1 GEEIFA
7 LNNLS
12 SGMYLT
18 DKSLTANQA
27 SFTLHDYEKGIDG
40 LQAFVAEYSG
50 STLIKVTGADIDR
63 DSFTGS
69 VTIPFTKENAADTT
83 QLYVWEDMRPVPESK
98 PEDITATVSVKNYT
112 QNSGTVTAYACAIG
126 GSASNGAETIIQ
138 GAADYKEFNSLDEK
152 TLEIPIPLSK
162 IPSDTSKL
170 TIKLTT
176 PKSSGTE
183 TAAAATLYR
192 LQNAPV
198 AAPADSNE
206 TTNGAHDPSI
216 VKFPGDDTYYVYSSH
231 HLIFT
236 SKDLINWKKYDFTS
250 KNVQTITPKTYNF
263 IHDNLDTNVNGTY
276 WAPDVIYKEGDDHP
290 YWMYISVSCGIGGR
304 SSAISLMKSNSPL
317 FWADNSADIVDAG
330 VVYATKQISSG
341 DRTMKTNSIDAN
353 IYTDAN
359 GNQYFIWGSFWQGI
373 QATKLKAD
381 GFIDGLDTSALP
393 MAAQYYGRTIYAQKN
408 GTAGPEGPWMI
419 EHGNYRYLFTSYG
432 WLGSN
437 YNTRVA
443 RSPLSSD
450 FASVVASVQGT
461 ASNQL
466 TDTSFTDA
474 NGVKVGTEFADG
486 NTKTLTGYKLI
497 GSYRLGDG
505 SYTLEGSDSA
515 GYSIPREAGDAHI
528 YYGPGHNSAIN
539 VGDESFYV
547 SHTRKDATEIAATLQ
562 VRKMLWTSDGW
573 PVVSPVTYAGE
584 KEQKLPKS
592 MLTGTYDLAS
602 VGRTKKTADNYGA
615 RNFDLPVVSS
625 KVTLESGMSIK
636 NANGTTIG
644 TWE

>member
-1 GEEIFA
+1 MNKLLKKLLSGTVAAVMVIGSLVMPVMADSVTEIPPNLEVNFDTATANYTLEGGAALEENSYGKSLASSSGKYAVINDVSAINTCEGDFTLAITLNPATDAMWTRAYDIGSGTDAYIFLAPSSSFGVGKPRFVIKSATTKTEQALQSTKTLNIGEWNSVVVTRSGSTTKMYVNGEPAGSTTDITYNLKDAGTTTQNWLGRSQYASDPYFSGLIDDFRFYDFAVDEPIAKKYDAIAKSYEEIDAAAKRKQLIYDNNCFIAETHFTRGGEEIFA

-27 SFTLHDYEKGIDG
+27 SFTLHDYEKGIDS

-50 STLIKVTGADIDR
+50 STLVKVTGADIDKET
-63 DSFTGS
+63 FTGS

-112 QNSGTVTAYACAIG
+112 QNSGTVAAYAYAIG

-250 KNVQTITPKTYNF
+250 KNVQTITPKTYIF

-276 WAPDVIYKEGDDHP
+276 WAPDVI
-290 YWMYISVSCGIGGR
+290 
-304 SSAISLMKSNSPL
+304 
-317 FWADNSADIVDAG
+317 
-330 VVYATKQISSG
+330 
-341 DRTMKTNSIDAN
+341 
-353 IYTDAN
+353 
-359 GNQYFIWGSFWQGI
+359 
-373 QATKLKAD
+373 
-381 GFIDGLDTSALP
+381 
-393 MAAQYYGRTIYAQKN
+393 
-408 GTAGPEGPWMI
+408 
-419 EHGNYRYLFTSYG
+419 
-432 WLGSN
+432 
-437 YNTRVA
+437 
-443 RSPLSSD
+443 
-450 FASVVASVQGT
+450 
-461 ASNQL
+461 
-466 TDTSFTDA
+466 
-474 NGVKVGTEFADG
+474 
-486 NTKTLTGYKLI
+486 
-497 GSYRLGDG
+497 
-505 SYTLEGSDSA
+505 
-515 GYSIPREAGDAHI
+515 
-528 YYGPGHNSAIN
+528 
-539 VGDESFYV
+539 
-547 SHTRKDATEIAATLQ
+547 
-562 VRKMLWTSDGW
+562 
-573 PVVSPVTYAGE
+573 
-584 KEQKLPKS
+584 
-592 MLTGTYDLAS
+592 
-602 VGRTKKTADNYGA
+602 
-615 RNFDLPVVSS
+615 
-625 KVTLESGMSIK
+625 
-636 NANGTTIG
+636 
-644 TWE
+644 